1 MAFVTIVVW
10 GSTFVFTKLLLLA
23 GLSAAQIFTL
33 RFIIAYVLLA
43 LYSIGRPFFCIGRA
57 RIDMDGSGI
66 GQTRT
71 GTDSPKESVK
81 VRCRKSPCSSVKV
94 RCKNIKVWC
103 GSWRD
108 ELLMMLLGVTGGSL
122 YFLAENEALNYTTA
136 TNTSLIVCS
145 CPLVASAL
153 IGLFYKSER
162 MSRLQTLG
170 ALTAVAGVCVV
181 VLNGHFVL
189 HLSPLGDALAL
200 AANLCWAFYSLMMI
214 PVGRKYDSVFITRKV
229 FFYGLVTI
237 IPYYMLV
244 PEETWI
250 FTSSILQFFNFSI
263 LLNLLFLGVVASMLC
278 FLAWTWVIKRLGAM
292 VTTNYVYLNPVATIV
307 FAWWILNEQI
317 TSYFLLGTVL
327 ILLGMYLADK
337 KKA

>member
-1 MAFVTIVVW
+1 MHYLCTVELIHRLKYHLVAFVTIVIW

-43 LYSIGRPFFCIGRA
+43 LYSIGRPFFR
-57 RIDMDGSGI
+57 I
-66 GQTRT
+66 GQVRT
-71 GTDSPKESVK
+71 DADSPKKSVQ
-81 VRCRKSPCSSVKV
+81 
-94 RCKNIKVWC
+94 VWC

-200 AANLCWAFYSLMMI
+200 AANLCWAFYSLLMI
-214 PVGRKYDSVFITRKV
+214 SVGRKYDSVFITRKV

>member
-1 MAFVTIVVW
+1 MNLCNFVAVELTRRLKYHFVAFVTIVVW

-57 RIDMDGSGI
+57 RTDA
-66 GQTRT
+66 
-71 GTDSPKESVK
+71 DSPKKSVQ
-81 VRCRKSPCSSVKV
+81 
-94 RCKNIKVWC
+94 VWC

-200 AANLCWAFYSLMMI
+200 AANLCWAFYSLLMI

>member
-1 MAFVTIVVW
+1 VTIVIW

-33 RFIIAYVLLA
+33 RFIIAYVLLLA
-43 LYSIGRPFFCIGRA
+43 YSIRRFRVFA
-57 RIDMDGSGI
+57 D
-66 GQTRT
+66 
-71 GTDSPKESVK
+71 
-81 VRCRKSPCSSVKV
+81 
-94 RCKNIKVWC
+94 
-103 GSWRD
+103 SWRD
-108 ELLMMLLGVTGGSL
+108 ELLLMALGVTGGSV

-145 CPLVASAL
+145 CPLVASVL
-153 IGLFYKSER
+153 IGLFYKAER

-170 ALTAVAGVCVV
+170 ALMAVAGVCVV

-189 HLSPLGDALAL
+189 HLSPIGDTLAL
-200 AANLCWAFYSLMMI
+200 AANLCWALYSVLMI
-214 PVGRKYDSVFITRKV
+214 PAGRKYDSVFITRKV
-229 FFYGLVTI
+229 FFYGLLTI
-237 IPYYMLV
+237 IPYYIWR
-244 PEETWI
+244 PEELDFSKIT
-250 FTSSILQFFNFSI
+250 FTSSVLF
-263 LLNLLFLGVVASMLC
+263 NLLFLGCVASMAC

-307 FAWWILNEQI
+307 FAWWILSEQI
-317 TSYFLLGTVL
+317 TPFFLLGTVL

>member
-1 MAFVTIVVW
+1 MTIVIW

-33 RFIIAYVLLA
+33 RFIIAYVLLLA
-43 LYSIGRPFFCIGRA
+43 YSIRRFRA
-57 RIDMDGSGI
+57 FAD
-66 GQTRT
+66 
-71 GTDSPKESVK
+71 
-81 VRCRKSPCSSVKV
+81 
-94 RCKNIKVWC
+94 
-103 GSWRD
+103 SWRD
-108 ELLMMLLGVTGGSL
+108 ELLLMALGVTGGSV

-145 CPLVASAL
+145 CPLVASVL
-153 IGLFYKSER
+153 IGLFYKAER

-170 ALTAVAGVCVV
+170 ALMAVAGVCVV

-189 HLSPLGDALAL
+189 HLSPIGDTLAL
-200 AANLCWAFYSLMMI
+200 AANLCWALYSVLMI
-214 PVGRKYDSVFITRKV
+214 PAGRKYDSVFITRKV
-229 FFYGLVTI
+229 FFYGLLTI
-237 IPYYMLV
+237 IPYYIWR
-244 PEETWI
+244 PEELDFSKIT
-250 FTSSILQFFNFSI
+250 FTSSVLF
-263 LLNLLFLGVVASMLC
+263 NLLFLGCVASMAC

-307 FAWWILNEQI
+307 FAWWILSEQI
-317 TSYFLLGTVL
+317 TPFFLVGTVL